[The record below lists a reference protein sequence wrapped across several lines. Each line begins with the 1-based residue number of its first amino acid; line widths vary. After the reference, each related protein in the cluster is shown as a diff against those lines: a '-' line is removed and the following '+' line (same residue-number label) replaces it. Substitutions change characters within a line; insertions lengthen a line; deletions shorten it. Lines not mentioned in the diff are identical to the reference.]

1 MISVSYHLG
10 FHILKKLSVF
20 FVGEILHPGDP
31 KKKKEACVI
40 HTKACLF
47 LGQGRA
53 GQGRTGEDWPK
64 VTKLRGFFL
73 NCQIL
78 DNRFQQVLPKYSKI
92 LKCF

>member
-1 MISVSYHLG
+1 M
-10 FHILKKLSVF
+10 KKLSVF

-47 LGQGRA
+47 LGEGRA
-53 GQGRTGEDWPK
+53 GQGRAGEDWPK
-64 VTKLRGFFL
+64 VAKLRGFFL

-78 DNRFQQVLPKYSKI
+78 DNRFQQCCQSIARFLNVSSFLSD
-92 LKCF
+92 L